1 MRDAISDDRRVGAV
15 VDRERDERAKADLQ
29 PPVYD
34 VTRVGLDGSLR
45 ANEASDRVEVVTG
58 SFSIATSPA
67 SFGFTANAGQCVTST
82 DTVEPTTGALFTQWT
97 VGSCK

>member
-1 MRDAISDDRRVGAV
+1 MITGSAPSSIASEMNVRRPTSA
-15 VDRERDERAKADLQ
+15 A
-29 PPVYD
+29 VYD
-34 VTRVGLDGSLR
+34 VTRVALDGSLR

-67 SFGFTANAGQCVTST
+67 SFGFTATAGQCVTSS

-97 VGSCK
+97 VDSCN